1 MFNTKELPKVDFSL
15 AEISQEA
22 QKMAG
27 KLSISGVQ
35 PKLSVKLD
43 RKKNLLVSVA
53 VGGRYILKPQT
64 QNFPNIP
71 ENEECCMNMAQALGI
86 DIPEHCLI
94 PLKDGSLSYVIA
106 RFDRRRGLEKIHQED
121 FAQILGR
128 DDKYKGS
135 VEEIGRELKQISSV
149 PGLDAQLFFERVVF
163 NFLIGNGDAHLK
175 NYSIFYCNEREARL
189 TPAYDLVSS
198 KLVIPGEEDSALTI
212 NGKKN
217 KLSGKDFQDLARYLN
232 IPQKIRYE
240 KFDRKVNIMNEII
253 RNSRLDKEKQARFV
267 DITKERFARI
277 GLQAE

>member
-1 MFNTKELPKVDFSL
+1 MFNGKELPRIEFGL
-15 AEISQEA
+15 ADISQEA

-35 PKLSVKLD
+35 PKLSVKWD

-53 VGGRYILKPQT
+53 VGGGYILKPQT

-71 ENEECCMNMAQALGI
+71 ENEQCCMDMAQILGI
-86 DIPEHCLI
+86 GIPEHCLI
-94 PLKDGSLSYVIA
+94 PLSDGSLSYCIA
-106 RFDRRRGLEKIHQED
+106 RFDRKGLKKIHQED

-128 DDKYKGS
+128 GDKYKGS
-135 VEEIGRELKQISSV
+135 VEEIGMELKQISSA

-175 NYSIFYCNEREARL
+175 NYSILYSDENEARL

-198 KLVIPGEEDSALTI
+198 KLVILGEADSALTI

-217 KLSGKDFQDLARYLN
+217 KLSGNDFQGLARYLN

-240 KFDRKVNIMNEII
+240 KFDRKLNIMSKAIK
-253 RNSRLDKEKQARFV
+253 NSKLDKEKRAAFV
-267 DITKERFARI
+267 EIINERFQRI
-277 GLQAE
+277 GLQVV

>member
-1 MFNTKELPKVDFSL
+1 MFNTKELPRVDFGLADISL
-15 AEISQEA
+15 EA

-35 PKLSVKLD
+35 PKLSVKWD

-53 VGGRYILKPQT
+53 VGGGYILKPQT
-64 QNFPNIP
+64 QSFPNIP
-71 ENEECCMNMAQALGI
+71 ENEQCCMDMAQILGI
-86 DIPEHCLI
+86 DIPAHCLI

-106 RFDRRRGLEKIHQED
+106 RFDRSGLEKIHQED

-128 DDKYKGS
+128 GDKYKGS

-149 PGLDAQLFFERVVF
+149 PGLYVQLFFERVVF

-175 NYSIFYCNEREARL
+175 NYSIFYCDENEVRL

-198 KLVIPGEEDSALTI
+198 KLVIPGEEDSALTV

-217 KLSGKDFQDLARYLN
+217 KLSGKDFQDLAQYLN

-240 KFDRKVNIMNEII
+240 KFDQKLNVMSEII
-253 RNSRLDKEKQARFV
+253 GNSKLDKEKQARFI
-267 DITKERFARI
+267 DITKERFQRI
-277 GLQAE
+277 GLQAA